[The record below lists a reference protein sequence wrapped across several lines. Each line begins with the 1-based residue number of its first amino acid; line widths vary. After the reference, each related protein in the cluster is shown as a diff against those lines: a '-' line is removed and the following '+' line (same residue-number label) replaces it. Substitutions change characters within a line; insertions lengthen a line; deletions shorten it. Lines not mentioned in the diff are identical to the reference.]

1 MHDLVFESTRTV
13 TPKEFAE
20 FVATREATGDPGRYE
35 RLNGRVVMSPPAGHP
50 HGEVGS
56 NVQRLLASFV
66 WDRKLGRVFDSS
78 QGFELPS
85 GDTVEPD
92 HAFVS
97 HERWAAAPAPEAGG
111 FLRVVPDLIVEVLSG
126 RTATLDR
133 GEKKAI
139 YERNGVLEY
148 WLVDPRAEEVTV
160 FRSVAGRFDGG
171 RVYAA
176 TDRLSSQVLPGLMID
191 VHDLMP
197 LP

>member
-1 MHDLVFESTRTV
+1 MHDLVFESTHTV
-13 TPKEFAE
+13 TPKEFGE
-20 FVATREATGDPGRYE
+20 FVATREAAGDTGHYE
-35 RLNGRVVMSPPAGHP
+35 LLNGRVVMSPPAGYP

-66 WDRKLGRVFDSS
+66 WERKLGRVFDSS

-85 GDTVEPD
+85 GDMVEPD

-97 HERWAAAPAPEAGG
+97 HERWAAAPAPEPGR
-111 FLRVVPDLIVEVLSG
+111 FLRVVPELIVEVMSG
-126 RTATLDR
+126 RTATRDR

-148 WLVDPRAEEVTV
+148 WLVDPRAREVTV
-160 FRSVAGRFDGG
+160 LHRVDGRFDAGC
-171 RVYAA
+171 VYAVNG
-176 TDRLSSQVLPGLMID
+176 RLPSRVLAELTID
-191 VHDLMP
+191 VLDLMP